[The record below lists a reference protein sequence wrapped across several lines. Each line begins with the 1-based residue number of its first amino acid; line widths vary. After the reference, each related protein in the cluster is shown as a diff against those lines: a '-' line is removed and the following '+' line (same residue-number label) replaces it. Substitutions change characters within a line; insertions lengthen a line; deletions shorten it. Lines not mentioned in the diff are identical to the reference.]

1 MYRDLCISYFVEI
14 PGNRTFHLKII
25 LFLRVKSKCQ
35 KQNLK
40 VLIFE

>member
-25 LFLRVKSKCQ
+25 LFLKSKCQ